1 MLYIESWSVVE
12 VITNIEQSKDVHGI
26 FEVIGEMW
34 DERLMKSVGSTSL
47 ARDGDVDEW
56 KSARTQ

>member
-1 MLYIESWSVVE
+1 
-12 VITNIEQSKDVHGI
+12 VHGI

-47 ARDGDVDEW
+47 ARDGDADE
-56 KSARTQ
+56 